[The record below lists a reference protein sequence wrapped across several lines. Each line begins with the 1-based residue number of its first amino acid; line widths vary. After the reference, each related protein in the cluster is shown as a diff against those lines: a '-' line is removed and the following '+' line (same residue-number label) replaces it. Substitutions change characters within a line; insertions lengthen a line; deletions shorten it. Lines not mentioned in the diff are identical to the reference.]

1 MSDSDIDVYLQQIYT
16 RVGILTDA
24 GRKGFVPHASVPA
37 ETGQRA
43 AAVKAVTRVAGVQDK
58 SVGIMAVVLDF
69 IAIVGDSGF
78 LAANQV
84 KTYKGAEQSERQIV
98 AQKQTHLDEG
108 FV

>member
-1 MSDSDIDVYLQQIYT
+1 M
-16 RVGILTDA
+16 
-24 GRKGFVPHASVPA
+24 
-37 ETGQRA
+37 
-43 AAVKAVTRVAGVQDK
+43 KAVTRVAGVQDK